1 MRYETVIKCSV
12 WVTKEFKVDS
22 GPHQQSALSS
32 FLLTMQRL
40 TDEIC
45 QKTTW
50 TKMFTDDTVICS
62 DSRDKAVKAALKN
75 RYIFV
80 YLHNQ

>member
-1 MRYETVIKCSV
+1 MR
-12 WVTKEFKVDS
+12 
-22 GPHQQSALSS
+22 QQSALSS
-32 FLLTMQRL
+32 FLLSMQRL

-45 QKTTW
+45 HKSTW
-50 TKMFTDDTVICS
+50 TKTLTDDTVICS
-62 DSRDKAVKAALKN
+62 DSRDISRENVQRVRHAVEKDVKAALKN